1 MKEYFFIRA
10 TMRMSIS
17 IVIAVVA
24 CVSSASDE
32 YLSPTALVADNTGEI
47 IYIAEAT
54 AKQIAVFDT
63 ETKKVTKTID
73 VPAEPSG
80 LALTDDGA
88 SLYVTCGSP
97 KGSVCVIDTR
107 TAELLR
113 TLPAGHTPIAP
124 VPSPDGNHLF
134 VCNRFDNDISVI
146 STAENRPIKKIPA
159 PSTHSG
165 QVLREPAAADIT
177 PDGQWLYVGN
187 MLPLGSASA
196 DSIACNISVI
206 NAKTMTFDVDIV
218 LPNGSTGLHDLIVS
232 PDGRFVFASHILARY
247 TVPTTQL
254 ERGWIN
260 TNAIS
265 IIDAGSKR
273 YIETVL
279 LDDVD
284 SGAANPWGLAC
295 TSDSKYLCVT
305 HAGTYELSVIDID
318 AMLEK
323 INSYNKKAGR
333 RIQDFSGGSYS
344 AYGSAGQALSNIPNE
359 LSFLY
364 GIRKRIKLPG
374 KAPRAVTIVGNNAYV
389 AEYFTDSLAIV
400 NISPGS
406 RPKPVSIA
414 LGPEIPMTTRR
425 KGQMLFNN
433 AEICFQGWHS
443 CSSCHPS
450 GARSDALN
458 WDLLND
464 GLGNPKNTK
473 SLLLAHQTPPAMITG
488 VRENAEAA
496 VRAGIQHIHFAV
508 RPEEEADAIDEYL
521 KSLKPVPSPH
531 LVDGKLSKSA
541 ERGQKIFDKAGCF
554 SCHTGPLHTDL
565 KLHDV
570 GTGKDLD
577 KDRQFDTPTL
587 VEVWRTAPYL
597 CDGRAATII
606 EVLTKYNPDDKHGMT
621 SNLTKAEVKDLAEYV
636 LSL

>member
-1 MKEYFFIRA
+1 MTEHCLNRVISW
-10 TMRMSIS
+10 MSVSMVFVGFTNITL
-17 IVIAVVA
+17 AV
-24 CVSSASDE
+24 E
-32 YLSPTALVADNTGEI
+32 KYLSPAALFANNQGET

-54 AKQIAVFDT
+54 AEQVAVFDT
-63 ETKKVTKTID
+63 KTQKVTATIS
-73 VPAEPSG
+73 VPTEPTG
-80 LALTDDGA
+80 LALTGDGT
-88 SLYVTCGSP
+88 SLYVTCGGQN
-97 KGSVCVIDTR
+97 GSVCVIDTR
-107 TAELLR
+107 TAKMLR
-113 TLPAGHTPIAP
+113 NVPAGYSPIAP
-124 VPSPDGNHLF
+124 VLSPDGDFLF
-134 VCNRFDNDISVI
+134 VCNRFDDNISVI
-146 STAENRPIKKIPA
+146 STTENRQIKKIPA
-159 PSTHSG
+159 
-165 QVLREPAAADIT
+165 LREPAAADIT

-196 DSIACNISVI
+196 DSIACNVSVI
-206 NAKTMTFDVDIV
+206 NAKTMTFDIDIV

-265 IIDAGSKR
+265 IIDARRKR

-295 TSDSKYLCVT
+295 TSDSKYLCVA
-305 HAGTYELSVIDID
+305 HAGTHELSVIDIS

-323 INSYNKKAGR
+323 INSYNKKADR
-333 RIQDFSGGSYS
+333 RIQDFFGGGYTAYDSSGEKP
-344 AYGSAGQALSNIPNE
+344 SNIPNE

-374 KAPRAVTIVGNNAYV
+374 KAPRAVTVVGNNAYV

-400 NISPGS
+400 DISPDS
-406 RPKPVSIA
+406 RPKSISIA
-414 LGPEIPMTTRR
+414 LGPQTQMTKRR

-433 AEICFQGWHS
+433 AQICFQGWQS
-443 CSSCHPS
+443 CASCHPS
-450 GARSDALN
+450 DARSDALN

-496 VRAGIQHIHFAV
+496 VRAGIKHIHFAV

-521 KSLKPVPSPH
+521 KSLKPIPSPH
-531 LVDGKLSKSA
+531 LVDGKLSESA
-541 ERGQKIFDKAGCF
+541 KRGQKIFDEAGCV

-577 KDRQFDTPTL
+577 KDRPFDTPTL
-587 VEVWRTAPYL
+587 IEVWRTAPYL
-597 CDGRAATII
+597 CDGQAATII

-621 SNLTKAEVKDLAEYV
+621 SNLAEAEVKDLAEYV